1 VYQIIKYSWATIC
14 VKWLGD
20 EKTNISRTISAL
32 VFRVLMY
39 LEKQSAP
46 DIGLPEFH
54 AHVGAIANGTRASLY
69 LARTASPDTSVP

>member
-1 VYQIIKYSWATIC
+1 VYQIIKYSRATIC
-14 VKWLGD
+14 VKWLSD
-20 EKTNISRTISAL
+20 EKTNVSKTISVL

-54 AHVGAIANGTRASLY
+54 AHVGVLANGTWAGLY
-69 LARTASPDTSVP
+69 LARTVSPDTSVP